1 MNSPPSGLCHA
12 PRAAIALASFALV
25 CWPSIVTAQPAS
37 LNAASNQQRI
47 VTPETADP
55 FVARRNAN
63 AQANAEYR
71 VSRQSS
77 KREQRAAV
85 AEANARYK
93 EEIANARIN
102 RKADRDAANNA
113 LKATEL
119 EQPNPPRRSH

>member
-12 PRAAIALASFALV
+12 PRAAIALASLALV
-25 CWPSIVTAQPAS
+25 CWPSIVTAQLAS
-37 LNAASNQQRI
+37 LKAASDQQRI
-47 VTPETADP
+47 VTPENADP

-71 VSRQSS
+71 ASRQSS

-93 EEIANARIN
+93 EEVANARIN

>member
-1 MNSPPSGLCHA
+1 V

-37 LNAASNQQRI
+37 LNAAPDEPRI

-71 VSRQSS
+71 ASKQQS
-77 KREQRAAV
+77 KREKRAAV
-85 AEANARYK
+85 SEANARYK
-93 EEIANARIN
+93 EGDGTR
-102 RKADRDAANNA
+102 AAEPA
-113 LKATEL
+113 ATL
-119 EQPNPPRRSH
+119 SLTP